1 MLLLLDIA
9 WTHIRSRTRQTVV
22 ALAGVAT
29 GVGFSIAMAALMQGS
44 QEDFVQQMIDAMPHI
59 NVSDDFRAPEPQ
71 PVDLLAAGGAIALR
85 GLKPKEELR
94 GIKNAKA
101 RIAQLRR
108 LPGVDVAPTLTGSVV
123 LRYGGKDIGVSLAG
137 IEPEAEARVSKL
149 EQDMRSGSLTAL
161 HTIAN
166 GIIVGDGLADKLG
179 ADLGA
184 TLTVSTPSGQP
195 RRMKIAGIFHNGV
208 VSLDNGQAYTLLKTA
223 QILLDQPNVINRIRL
238 RIDDINQA
246 RPLARRIEGM
256 LGYRSES
263 WEEANESILEVFFIR
278 NIIMFTVVGAI
289 LLVAGF
295 GIFNIV
301 STITHEKIR
310 DIAILKSLGFRQR
323 DIQTIFVAE
332 GLLFGAAGSLCGWFL
347 GYALCRLLGAIP
359 FEVSTFTDI
368 THLPLLY
375 SPLHYLIAAL
385 FALSSA
391 GIAGYLP
398 ARRAARLNPVDIV
411 RGAG

>member
-1 MLLLLDIA
+1 M
-9 WTHIRSRTRQTVV
+9 
-22 ALAGVAT
+22 
-29 GVGFSIAMAALMQGS
+29 
-44 QEDFVQQMIDAMPHI
+44 
-59 NVSDDFRAPEPQ
+59 
-71 PVDLLAAGGAIALR
+71 
-85 GLKPKEELR
+85 
-94 GIKNAKA
+94 
-101 RIAQLRR
+101 
-108 LPGVDVAPTLTGSVV
+108 

-137 IEPEAEARVSKL
+137 IEPETEARVSKL

-223 QILLDQPNVINRIRL
+223 QILLDRPNVINRIRL

-310 DIAILKSLGFRQR
+310 NIAILKSLGFRQR
-323 DIQTIFVAE
+323 DIQTIFVAKACCSVPRARC
-332 GLLFGAAGSLCGWFL
+332 AAGSSAMRCAAFSAPFRSRS
-347 GYALCRLLGAIP
+347 ALLPISRTCRC
-359 FEVSTFTDI
+359 ST
-368 THLPLLY
+368 
-375 SPLHYLIAAL
+375 
-385 FALSSA
+385 
-391 GIAGYLP
+391 
-398 ARRAARLNPVDIV
+398 V
-411 RGAG
+411 RCTI